1 MIEAK
6 GEKMNLSIIFDKQF
20 TNKVE
25 MILHSPCNISG
36 KMFEMTVVIDRNLS
50 KDVVTQLV
58 PHLLKTLKRHSEVF
72 LNVRLN
78 VVSWIEDSRISNQ
91 IVPMSMAMLGS
102 HYEGYEQNTVSKD
115 YKALMQNLK
124 LFHAR
129 SKLIIV
135 VTDGAY
141 EQGDTEELKKVMQPF
156 LYRKV
161 MHVVVKDTIEIR

>member
-1 MIEAK
+1 MIKTK
-6 GEKMNLSIIFDKQF
+6 GENMNLSIIFDKQF

-25 MILHSPCNISG
+25 MILHSPCNIPG
-36 KMFEMTVVIDRNLS
+36 KMFEMTIVIDRNLS
-50 KDVVTQLV
+50 KDVVIQLV

-78 VVSWIEDSRISNQ
+78 MVSWIEDGSINNQ
-91 IVPMSMAMLGS
+91 IVPMSMAMLDS
-102 HYEGYEQNTVSKD
+102 HYEGYEQKNVRKD
-115 YKALMQNLK
+115 YKVLMQNLK

-135 VTDGAY
+135 VTDGNY
-141 EQGDTEELKKVMQPF
+141 EQGDAVELKKVMQPF

-161 MHVVVKDTIEIR
+161 LNVVVNDTIEIR

>member
-1 MIEAK
+1 
-6 GEKMNLSIIFDKQF
+6 MNLSIIFDKQF

-25 MILHSPCNISG
+25 MILHSPCNIPG
-36 KMFEMTVVIDRNLS
+36 KMFEMTIVIDRNLS
-50 KDVVTQLV
+50 KDVVIQLV

-78 VVSWIEDSRISNQ
+78 MVSWIEDGSINNQ
-91 IVPMSMAMLGS
+91 IVPMSMAMLDS
-102 HYEGYEQNTVSKD
+102 HYEGYEQKNVRKD
-115 YKALMQNLK
+115 YKVLMQNLK

-135 VTDGAY
+135 MTDGTY
-141 EQGDTEELKKVMQPF
+141 EQGNVEELKKVMQPF

-161 MHVVVKDTIEIR
+161 MNVVVNDTIEIR